1 MHAAPWTSP
10 LGKALVHHLW
20 QPGAIAL
27 AVQLDQ
33 TLVSGI
39 AYLLFINH
47 VISSLFYLTMLH
59 IQQGQLHPSSQ
70 EKGKLIDMNSSA
82 LFHFNRRNKSQ
93 QHPLS
98 NTPLISI
105 PLWPLQTL
113 WGKGEQIH
121 NNHGGK
127 QQLHP

>member
-1 MHAAPWTSP
+1 
-10 LGKALVHHLW
+10 
-20 QPGAIAL
+20 
-27 AVQLDQ
+27 
-33 TLVSGI
+33 
-39 AYLLFINH
+39 
-47 VISSLFYLTMLH
+47 MLH

-70 EKGKLIDMNSSA
+70 EKGKLIDMNSSEA
-82 LFHFNRRNKSQ
+82 Q

-98 NTPLISI
+98 NPPLISI

-121 NNHGGK
+121 NNHGRK